1 MKGVAAGCVMAPLAL
16 IALLAGGGCTDVAD
30 ARAQRDA
37 RIGQASAPG
46 IALRVH
52 GGLAHAYSLGQGGLV
67 MWLQAPDVSFDLDVA
82 AGGPPIE
89 VIAGNALDDA
99 VMVAVAPA
107 TDVGIEAIPFD
118 IIPHEKRWRVT
129 PPAAGGTITLRI
141 APPDADTAGPW
152 RFAVFADVQSAIDQ
166 VQDIYRRMAADPGLR
181 FAIITGDLTEGG
193 SEAELDRFQANMT
206 GGAPFPIY
214 ATLGN
219 HELGVR
225 DDLFHD
231 KFGRGTFSFVYRNTQ
246 FTLLDTASATVAPL
260 AYEWLAD
267 WLVAGI
273 DRVHF
278 TFGHIP
284 PLDPAGTRNGAF
296 ASRLEAN
303 KLLSLFAS
311 GKVDV
316 TFYGHVHSFY
326 AFTNAGIPAY
336 ISGGGGAIPQRL
348 DGIGRHYLTVDVDST
363 RQVSEVA
370 VVRVD

>member
-1 MKGVAAGCVMAPLAL
+1 MKSLAACGL
-16 IALLAGGGCTDVAD
+16 IALLASSGCTDVAD
-30 ARAQRDA
+30 GRARRDA

-46 IALRVH
+46 ISLVVQ
-52 GGLAHAYSLGQGGLV
+52 GGLANVNSLSSVGAQL
-67 MWLQAPDVSFDLDVA
+67 WLQAPDVSFGLDLP
-82 AGGPPIE
+82 AGAPPIE
-89 VIAGNALDDA
+89 IIASNALDDA
-99 VMVAVAPA
+99 QMIALSPA
-107 TDVGIEAIPFD
+107 TGVVIEPLGAT
-118 IIPHEKRWRVT
+118 IPHEKRWRVT
-129 PPAAGGTITLRI
+129 PPTVAGMISLRI
-141 APPDADTAGPW
+141 APADADVAGRW
-152 RFAVFADVQSAIDQ
+152 RFAVFADVQSAIDR
-166 VQDIYRRMAADPGLR
+166 VGDIYRRMSQDPDIR
-181 FAIITGDLTEGG
+181 FAIITGDLTETG
-193 SEAELDRFQANMT
+193 SAAQLTRFQAEMT
-206 GGAPFPIY
+206 GGVPFPIY

-219 HELGVR
+219 HELGTR

-231 KFGRGTFSFVYRNTQ
+231 YFGRGNFSFVFRAVR

-273 DRVHF
+273 DGVHF
-278 TFGHIP
+278 VFAHIP

-326 AFTNAGIPAY
+326 AFANAGIPAY

-348 DGIGRHYLTVDVDST
+348 DGIGRHYLVVDVDSA
-363 RQVSEVA
+363 RQISEVA